1 MKKNLLL
8 FIKIYLLFV
17 LIFVLQK
24 PLFMMYYHDLYP
36 NTSFLDYLSVIYHG
50 LKLDASVSGYL
61 TALPGLFLIVSLWV
75 NPKLMKR
82 IFIGYYIFISGLISI
97 IFVADLALYRYWGF
111 RLDSTPLF
119 YLKSPKDALASV
131 SWWIVLAG
139 LLSMIL
145 IGTFLFFLFYS
156 FTLREKEKQI
166 QPIQKFPVAVVLLLL
181 TGILFIPIR
190 GGLSVSTMNTGKVY
204 FSNNMELNHAA
215 VNPAFSLFES
225 LTLEQ
230 NFNKQYRFMDASSAQ
245 KQFAGLMDKPVSKN
259 IPGLFT
265 TQRPNVVFIVL
276 ESFMSRDL
284 EILGGL
290 PNVAVRMNA
299 LCKEGVLFT
308 NFYANSFRTDRGL
321 VSIMSGYPGQPTTS
335 IMKYT
340 HKCQSLP
347 SIPKSLKNAGYNLEY
362 YYGGDA
368 DFTNMRSYLVSM
380 GFDKIVSDQDFP
392 LEDRMTKWGAPDHIV
407 FNRLASDL
415 TLEQKEPFMKVFQT
429 LSSHEPFEV
438 PFHKLKDPY
447 LNSVAYTDSCLG
459 NFIDRLKRTK
469 YWKNTIVVMVPD
481 HAMHY
486 PANVDNRSVER
497 HEIPLLIIGGAVKK
511 PVSID
516 TYASQID
523 IAATLLSQLNIPHN
537 DFMFSKNILNPN
549 SPHFAYFTFLNGFGM
564 LTPRNQYIFDYE
576 FQKTFMNTG
585 HKDENKLKAEAF
597 LQTLYDDLEK
607 R

>member
-380 GFDKIVSDQDFP
+380 GFDKIFSDQDFP

>member
-97 IFVADLALYRYWGF
+97 IFVADFALYRYWGF